1 MMLTLK
7 QRHVLQFIEDYL
19 RCHQRSPTFREIGQG
34 MGVRSTNTVAHYI
47 RVLEE
52 KGAIARVPGEPR
64 TIELICL
71 DLAEPGPTSREEG

>member
-7 QRHVLQFIEDYL
+7 QRNVLQFIEDYL
-19 RCHQRSPTFREIGQG
+19 RRNQRAPTFREIGQG
-34 MGVRSTNTVAHYI
+34 VGVRSTNTVAHYI

-64 TIELICL
+64 TIELIKSKFTETYPL
-71 DLAEPGPTSREEG
+71 SR

>member
-7 QRHVLQFIEDYL
+7 QMNVPKFIEDYVC
-19 RCHQRSPTFREIGQG
+19 CHRRSPTFREIGQG
-34 MGVRSTNTVAHYI
+34 VDVRSTNTVAHYI

-64 TIELICL
+64 TIELVQSEL
-71 DLAEPGPTSREEG
+71 TEPDPTTR

>member
-7 QRHVLQFIEDYL
+7 QRNVLKFIEDYR

-34 MGVRSTNTVAHYI
+34 VGVHSTNTVAHYI
-47 RVLEE
+47 RILEE

-64 TIELICL
+64 TIELIQPEW
-71 DLAEPGPTSREEG
+71 AEPGSTAR

>member
-7 QRHVLQFIEDYL
+7 QTNVLKFIADYV
-19 RCHQRSPTFREIGQG
+19 RCYRRSPTFREIGQG
-34 MGVRSTNTVAHYI
+34 VGVRSTNTVAHYI

-64 TIELICL
+64 TIELVQSK
-71 DLAEPGPTSREEG
+71 LAEPGLTAR

>member
-7 QRHVLQFIEDYL
+7 QLNVLKFIEDYV
-19 RCHQRSPTFREIGQG
+19 RCNQRAPTFREIGQG
-34 MGVRSTNTVAHYI
+34 VGVRSTNTVAHYI

-64 TIELICL
+64 TIELVQSEVV
-71 DLAEPGPTSREEG
+71 EPGLTAR

>member
-7 QRHVLQFIEDYL
+7 QRNVLKFIEDYL
-19 RCHQRSPTFREIGQG
+19 RCNRRSPTFREIGQG
-34 MGVRSTNTVAHYI
+34 VGVRSTNTVAHYI

-64 TIELICL
+64 TIELIQSEW
-71 DLAEPGPTSREEG
+71 AEPCPPVQ

>member
-7 QRHVLQFIEDYL
+7 QMKVLKFIEGYL
-19 RCHQRSPTFREIGQG
+19 RCNQRSPTFREIGKG
-34 MGVRSTNTVAHYI
+34 VGVRSTNTVAHYI

-64 TIELICL
+64 TIELIQPN
-71 DLAEPGPTSREEG
+71 LAETGPTSR